1 MNRRMMQ
8 MCLLLIVLDQK
19 MESAWVEDGPLT
31 GDPEL
36 KTRSL
41 PAWVRNKGLRSDLIN
56 ATAQYKVTEPIRFYN
71 KFPLKKKFILIN
83 DKSNRGD
90 LDEPIL
96 KFFLLTASLNYILL
110 FYRYIARKNLIF

>member
-1 MNRRMMQ
+1 
-8 MCLLLIVLDQK
+8 MCLLLLIVLDQK

-56 ATAQYKVTEPIRFYN
+56 ATAQYKVTETIRFTRH
-71 KFPLKKKFILIN
+71 FHFLK
-83 DKSNRGD
+83 
-90 LDEPIL
+90 
-96 KFFLLTASLNYILL
+96 
-110 FYRYIARKNLIF
+110 

>member
-1 MNRRMMQ
+1 
-8 MCLLLIVLDQK
+8 MCLLLLTVLDQK

-56 ATAQYKVTEPIRFYN
+56 ATAQYKVTKQFIFN
-71 KFPLKKKFILIN
+71 TFPFFKKI
-83 DKSNRGD
+83 S
-90 LDEPIL
+90 
-96 KFFLLTASLNYILL
+96 SC
-110 FYRYIARKNLIF
+110 